1 MRASVGK
8 GIGACRS
15 PMQSTVTVVRWTQRG
30 SWSGVGRGSRVDQL
44 RVFPLW
50 TRPLLAGRSFFDFGV
65 AGRFGPRMSASRF
78 GHRRS
83 SASPGNFTLWNVA
96 IGGAPR
102 LSPRARYVMTRAGIF
117 IVGRSEDVQRR
128 LTSPLSRRSLDI
140 RGALFSAPWACV
152 CGFHGA
158 DRTAGSMG
166 VRPRDESAQ
175 SSA

>member
-1 MRASVGK
+1 MTASVGK
-8 GIGACRS
+8 AIGARRS

-83 SASPGNFTLWNVA
+83 SASSGNFTLWNLA
-96 IGGAPR
+96 IAWRSKTFPPR
-102 LSPRARYVMTRAGIF
+102 QVCNDASRNFHCRSFGRCATSAR
-117 IVGRSEDVQRR
+117 E
-128 LTSPLSRRSLDI
+128 PLSRRSLDI

-158 DRTAGSMG
+158 DRTTGSMG